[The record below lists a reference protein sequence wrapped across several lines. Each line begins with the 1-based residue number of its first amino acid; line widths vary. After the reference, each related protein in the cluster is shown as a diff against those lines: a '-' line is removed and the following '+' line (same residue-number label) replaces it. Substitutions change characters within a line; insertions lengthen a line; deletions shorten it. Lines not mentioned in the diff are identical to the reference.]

1 MPEKP
6 SYADLEQQVKALRGQ
21 VASLN
26 EQYRSLVDNSLDAIL
41 LTVPDGRILLA
52 NPAAC
57 RLFQMTERQI
67 IDGGRNALVDTS
79 DPRLPSGLEER
90 ERSGRYFGELNYKKA
105 DGTRFPAQVS
115 SVIFHN
121 AQGEARTSM
130 IIRDLSEAKQAEEA
144 LRESQQRFLKAFDH
158 APIGMAL
165 VSPAGNWLKAN
176 PALCDLLGYEEE
188 ELLGKTFQDI
198 THPQDLAADLAQVEQ
213 MLAGAIRSYRMEKRY
228 LHKSGH
234 LIHALLSVSLVRD
247 STGQPAHFISQVV
260 DISSL
265 KKTEEALHRQEGT
278 LEKIFDILPI
288 GLWFADRDGKFLRG
302 NRAGVAIWG
311 AEPRVAPGDYGVFK
325 ARRLPSGEEIAPDDW
340 ALARTIRE
348 GVTVTDEMLEIDAFD
363 GKKKIIFNY
372 TAPILDE
379 AGQVQGAIVVNQDIT
394 QRKQAEYALQ
404 ASEAKFRGLVEQEL
418 VGFWS
423 MDAQGITTYVNPR
436 MAEILGYFV
445 EEMVGRHIFS
455 FMDQKG
461 KALAVEYIRRRRAG
475 IRELHEFTFRR
486 QDGSPIVTQ
495 MATSPLRDASGQ
507 YQGAMAIVTDI
518 TEKKRLEAAVLE
530 QKKRFEKILS
540 EFPYGIGIVDKEH
553 RIEYVN
559 TCLKETFGEPGN
571 RTCHEYFSGLSE
583 PCPWCTNARIF
594 SGETVHWQ
602 WHSERTDRHYEIV
615 DIPLHN
621 EDGTLSKIKVFQDI
635 TEKKRM
641 EDFMVQSEKV
651 ISLGQL
657 AAGMA
662 HEINNPLG
670 IISQGVQNV
679 LRRTREPIPG
689 NLQAAEECRVSLD
702 GINRYLEK
710 RNIFRSLEAIQ
721 EAVIRSAAIV
731 ATMLEFSHKSAA
743 SSTPHDL
750 NRILEK
756 TITLAKT
763 DYDLKQNYDFRNI
776 RIDTDFTLKDEVSC
790 QPAELEQVFLNL
802 LRNSAQELAKTRRE
816 NPTIRLRTRREKEW
830 AVVEVEDNGSGIP
843 REIRP
848 KIFDPFF
855 TTKDVGKGTGLGLA
869 VSFHIIVQRHHG
881 EMLVESEQGAW
892 TRFIIHLP
900 LTPPS
905 ADRPRDNTGLRQ
917 NASLPPEHSRE
928 KK

>member
-288 GLWFADRDGKFLRG
+288 GLWFADRDGKLLRG

-583 PCPWCTNARIF
+583 PCPWCTNARVF
-594 SGETVHWQ
+594 SGESVHWQ
-602 WHSERTDRHYEIV
+602 WHSEKADRHYEIV
-615 DIPLHN
+615 NIPLRN

-641 EDFMVQSEKV
+641 EDFMIQNEKI
-651 ISLGQL
+651 ISLGEL
-657 AAGMA
+657 AAGVA

-670 IISQGVQNV
+670 IISQAVQNV
-679 LRRTREPIPG
+679 LRRTRDPIQA
-689 NLQAAEECRVSLD
+689 NLAAAAKHHLPFAELQ
-702 GINRYLEK
+702 GYLEE
-710 RNIFRSLEAIQ
+710 RNVFHSLEAIQ
-721 EAVIRSAAIV
+721 NAVARSASIV
-731 ATMLEFSHKSAA
+731 ANMLEFARKPE
-743 SSTPHDL
+743 SSPSLHDV
-750 NRILEK
+750 NRLLEK
-756 TITLAKT
+756 TIELAGT
-763 DYDLKQNYDFRNI
+763 DYDLKKKCDFHSI
-776 RIDTDFTLKDEVSC
+776 RIDADFALQEHIPCVAS
-790 QPAELEQVFLNL
+790 ELEQVFLNL
-802 LRNSAQELAKTRRE
+802 LRNSAQSLRE
-816 NPTIRLRTRREKEW
+816 AQREAPIIRLRTRRESEW
-830 AVVEVEDNGSGIP
+830 AVIEVEDNGVGISP
-843 REIRP
+843 EIRK

-855 TTKDVGKGTGLGLA
+855 TTKKSGEGTGLGLSI
-869 VSFHIIVQRHHG
+869 SFHIVVQRHQG
-881 EMLVESEQGAW
+881 EMLVESKEGAW
-892 TRFIIHLP
+892 TRFIIRLP
-900 LTPPS
+900 IDQPEPEE
-905 ADRPRDNTGLRQ
+905 AKTGRT
-917 NASLPPEHSRE
+917 
-928 KK
+928 